1 MAKSQPKID
10 DIKDLKKVTDV
21 SDGLMSKEDKI
32 KLDDFSRS

>member
-10 DIKDLKKVTDV
+10 DIKDLNKVTET

-32 KLDDFSRS
+32 KLDS